1 MTNLQDMRREY
12 LNSSLRRHQLQASPF
27 DQFTTWFDKT
37 LADEGQI
44 DASCMQLATVSDEGQ
59 PRTRI
64 VLLKGYSEQGFV
76 FFTSY
81 NSRKGT
87 DIKGNPKVGLSFAWN
102 QQERQIHIEGTAEA
116 ISDEESDEYFASR
129 PIDSQ
134 RAALLAQQSSII
146 AGKTDLL
153 DRFGELQSQSTI
165 TRPTTWGGYRVV
177 PNRFEFWQGG
187 AARIHDRFA
196 YTNVDGSWQIDRLA
210 P

>member
-1 MTNLQDMRREY
+1 MTSLQDMRREY
-12 LNSSLRRHQLQASPF
+12 LSNSLRRHQLDDNPFVQFAS
-27 DQFTTWFDKT
+27 WFDKT

-44 DASCMQLATVSDEGQ
+44 DASCMQLATVSEDGQ

-81 NSRKGT
+81 DSRKGN
-87 DIKGNPKVGLSFAWN
+87 DIKANPKVGLSFAWN
-102 QQERQIHIEGTAEA
+102 KQERQIHIEGTAVP
-116 ISDEESDEYFASR
+116 ISTEESDKYFATR

-134 RAALLAQQSSII
+134 RAALLAPQSSVI
-146 AGKTDLL
+146 AGKAELL
-153 DRFGELQSQSTI
+153 NRFADLQSQPSI
-165 TRPTTWGGYRVV
+165 DRPDNWGGYVVV

-187 AARIHDRFA
+187 AARIHDRFS
-196 YTNVDGSWQIDRLA
+196 YTNLSGNWCIDRLA